1 MANQQIN
8 NREPTDL
15 KHSIRELEEKN
26 EELEA
31 QQEELQ
37 AVVEALIDKNNR
49 LNTAMQELT
58 ERNFEMDQLI
68 YRTSHDL
75 RSPISSILGI
85 LNLLNMEKEQPF
97 TDYLGHIQSK
107 TNQLDTTVQSL
118 VNFVKSTREEIKTED
133 INLKELVQTNVDQLE
148 FIPNY
153 DKLQILI
160 KDNFKGA
167 FYSDYSKLAILV
179 RCLLSNAIQFQG
191 ANQENYLEITISGS
205 QENAQIEFFDNGQ
218 GIAKSVLPKVTEM
231 FFRGNIDSKGAGM
244 GLYIADK
251 IVKKLNG
258 TLKIDSKEGYWTNVI
273 IKIDNK
279 PQPPTT
285 IKKIPAD

>member
-1 MANQQIN
+1 MAKRQII
-8 NREPTDL
+8 NRERLNL

-37 AVVEALIDKNNR
+37 AVVEALVDKNNR

-85 LNLLNMEKEQPF
+85 LNLLNMEKDQPF
-97 TDYLGHIQSK
+97 AEYLGHIQSK

-118 VNFVKSTREEIKTED
+118 VNFVKSTREEIKEEVID
-133 INLKELVQTNVDQLE
+133 IEKLIQTTIGQLE
-148 FIPNY
+148 FLPNFN
-153 DKLQILI
+153 KLQITI
-160 KDNFKGA
+160 SNNFKGTA
-167 FYSDYSKLAILV
+167 FRSDYSKLAILI
-179 RCLLSNAIQFQG
+179 RCLVSNALQFQG
-191 ANQENYLEITISGS
+191 MNKENRLEIEVSGNP
-205 QENAQIEFFDNGQ
+205 ENVQLAFHDNGQ
-218 GIAKSVLPKVTEM
+218 GIAQNILPKVTEM
-231 FFRGNIDSKGAGM
+231 FFRGNMESKGAGM

-258 TLKIDSKEGYWTNVI
+258 TLKIDSKEGLWT
-273 IKIDNK
+273 KITV
-279 PQPPTT
+279 QL
-285 IKKIPAD
+285 KKKA

>member
-1 MANQQIN
+1 MAKRQII
-8 NREPTDL
+8 NRERLNL

-37 AVVEALIDKNNR
+37 AVVEALVDKNNR

-85 LNLLNMEKEQPF
+85 LNLLNMEKGQPF
-97 TDYLGHIQSK
+97 AEYLGHIQSK

-118 VNFVKSTREEIKTED
+118 VNFVKSTREEIKEEVID
-133 INLKELVQTNVDQLE
+133 IEELIQTTIGQLE
-148 FIPNY
+148 FLPNFN
-153 DKLQILI
+153 KLQITI
-160 KDNFKGA
+160 INNFKGTA
-167 FYSDYSKLAILV
+167 FRSDYSKLAILI
-179 RCLLSNAIQFQG
+179 RCLVSNALQFQG
-191 ANQENYLEITISGS
+191 MNKENRLEIEVSGNP
-205 QENAQIEFFDNGQ
+205 ENVQLAFHDNGQ
-218 GIAKSVLPKVTEM
+218 GIAQNILPKVTEM
-231 FFRGNIDSKGAGM
+231 FFRGNMESKGAGM

-258 TLKIDSKEGYWTNVI
+258 TLKIDSKEGLWT
-273 IKIDNK
+273 KITV
-279 PQPPTT
+279 QL
-285 IKKIPAD
+285 KKKA